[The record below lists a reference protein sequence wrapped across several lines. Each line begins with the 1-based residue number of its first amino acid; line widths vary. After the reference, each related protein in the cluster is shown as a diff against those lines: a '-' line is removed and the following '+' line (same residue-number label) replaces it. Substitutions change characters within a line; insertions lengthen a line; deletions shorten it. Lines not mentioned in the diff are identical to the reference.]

1 VTAVTKAIPAQDYT
15 LRMRVL
21 IPGGSGQVGTR
32 LARHLYAAG
41 HEVTVLSRDPQ
52 EHPEQLWTTL
62 KWDGLNPGPWAEEIG
77 RSDAVIHLS
86 GRSINTR
93 FTPENRRQ
101 IIESRVLPTRL
112 LGRLIAASPTPPR
125 VWINASAVVYYPDP
139 ANLPQDEFTPAGS
152 SPAFTDSATQQWE
165 AALAE
170 TPTPRTRKIRMRTSL
185 MMSPD
190 AGGVFAMLSKLA
202 RLGLGGTQGPGTQFV
217 SWMHDRDYCR
227 AVDLLLARPE
237 ITDASN
243 GMVNMCAPGPLPNR
257 EFQRALRQA
266 WNVPVG
272 LPASTWMLKIGA
284 RLMGAEP
291 ELILIS
297 RRVVPGVLQK
307 SGFEFNF
314 PEWPA
319 AAADLAARSRKK
331 KMVAE
336 LA

>member
-1 VTAVTKAIPAQDYT
+1 
-15 LRMRVL
+15 MRVL

-32 LARHLYAAG
+32 LAKYLYAAG

-62 KWDGLNPGPWAEEIG
+62 KWDGLTAGPWASELD

-101 IIESRVLPTRL
+101 ILESRVLPTRL
-112 LGRLIAASPTPPR
+112 LGKLIAASPTPPR

-152 SPAFTDSATQQWE
+152 SPAFTDSVTQQWE

-170 TPTPRTRKIRMRTSL
+170 TPTPRTRKIRLRTSL

-190 AGGVFAMLSKLA
+190 AGGIFAMLSKLA

-217 SWMHDRDYCR
+217 SWMHDQDYCR
-227 AVDLLLARPE
+227 AVELLLARPE
-237 ITDASN
+237 IADASQRH
-243 GMVNMCAPGPLPNR
+243 R
-257 EFQRALRQA
+257 EHVRAR
-266 WNVPVG
+266 
-272 LPASTWMLKIGA
+272 
-284 RLMGAEP
+284 
-291 ELILIS
+291 
-297 RRVVPGVLQK
+297 
-307 SGFEFNF
+307 
-314 PEWPA
+314 PA
-319 AAADLAARSRKK
+319 AQPRVPARAAPRMEHADRSARVDVDAEDRRAADGRRAGADPDLAPRRADGAAQEWICIQLS
-331 KMVAE
+331 
-336 LA
+336 

>member
-1 VTAVTKAIPAQDYT
+1 
-15 LRMRVL
+15 MRVL

-32 LARHLYAAG
+32 LAKYLYAAG
-41 HEVTVLSRDPQ
+41 HEVTVLSRDPHQ
-52 EHPEQLWTTL
+52 HSEQLWTTL
-62 KWDGLNPGPWAEEIG
+62 KWDGLTAGPWITEID
-77 RSDAVIHLS
+77 RSDAIIHLS

-101 IIESRVLPTRL
+101 ILESRVLPTRL
-112 LGRLIAASPTPPR
+112 LGKLIAASPTPPR
-125 VWINASAVVYYPDP
+125 VWINASAVVYYPDS

-152 SPAFTDSATQQWE
+152 SPAFTDSVTQQWE

-170 TPTPRTRKIRMRTSL
+170 TPTPRTRKIRLRTSL

-190 AGGVFAMLSKLA
+190 AGGVFALLSKLA
-202 RLGLGGTQGPGTQFV
+202 RIGLGGTQGPGTQFV
-217 SWMHDRDYCR
+217 SWMHDQDYCR
-227 AVDLLLARPE
+227 AVELLIARPE
-237 ITDASN
+237 IADASD
-243 GMVNMCAPGPLPNR
+243 GIVNMCAPGPLPNR

-266 WNVPVG
+266 WNVPIG

-297 RRVVPGVLQK
+297 RRVVPAVLLK
-307 SGFEFNF
+307 SGFAFSF
-314 PEWPA
+314 PGWPE
-319 AAADLAARSRKK
+319 AAADLVARSRKK
-331 KMVAE
+331 SVVDE

>member
-1 VTAVTKAIPAQDYT
+1 
-15 LRMRVL
+15 MRVL

-41 HEVTVLSRDPQ
+41 HEVTVLSRDPLD
-52 EHPEQLWTTL
+52 HPEQLWTTL
-62 KWDGLNPGPWAEEIG
+62 KWDGLTAGPWASEID

-86 GRSINTR
+86 GRSINCR
-93 FTPENRRQ
+93 FTPQNRRQ
-101 IIESRVLPTRL
+101 IIESRVQPTLL
-112 LGRLIAASPTPPR
+112 LGKLIAASPTPPR

-139 ANLPQDEFTPAGS
+139 ANLPQDEFTPAGR
-152 SPAFTDSATQQWE
+152 SPAFSDSVMQQWE

-170 TPTPRTRKIRMRTSL
+170 TPTPRTRRIRLRTSL

-190 AGGVFAMLSKLA
+190 VGGIFAMLSKLA

-217 SWMHDRDYCR
+217 SWMHDQDYCR
-227 AVDLLLARPE
+227 AVELLLERPE
-237 ITDASN
+237 IADASS
-243 GMVNMCAPGPLPNR
+243 GVVNMCAPGPLPNR

-266 WNVPVG
+266 WNVPIG

-284 RLMGAEP
+284 RLMGTEP

-297 RRVVPGVLQK
+297 RRVVPAVLQK
-307 SGFEFNF
+307 GGFQFRF

-331 KMVAE
+331 SVVDG